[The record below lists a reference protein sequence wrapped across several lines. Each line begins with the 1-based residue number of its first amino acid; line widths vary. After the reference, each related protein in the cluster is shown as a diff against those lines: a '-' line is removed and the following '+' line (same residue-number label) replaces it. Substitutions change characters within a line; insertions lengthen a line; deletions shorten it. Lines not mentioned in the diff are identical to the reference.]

1 MIEAGAFMIETLLD
15 ESLNLFG
22 KLFLSEGFVFVI
34 FQDADAIEVD
44 VRAFQRET
52 LEDAVGVLNGEDD
65 DGAFGLIG
73 HRERAGMERKDFG
86 IREVLIP
93 GAFRGDADGA
103 GPLGDVIAGL
113 FDEPSAG
120 KDIVLIDE

>member
-1 MIEAGAFMIETLLD
+1 MIEAGALMIETLLD
-15 ESLNLFG
+15 EPLNLFG

-52 LEDAVGVLNGEDD
+52 LEDAVGVLDGEDD
-65 DGAFGLIG
+65 DGALGLVG
-73 HRERAGMERKDFG
+73 HRKGAGVEGEDFG
-86 IREVLIP
+86 IREVLVSRAL
-93 GAFRGDADGA
+93 GGDADGTGA
-103 GPLGDVIAGL
+103 FRDVCAGL
-113 FDEPSAG
+113 FDESRAG